1 MDYSRPTLA
10 DRLAAD
16 YVMGTLQ
23 GPARRRFDT
32 LLRAHPALSRAVFEW
47 QTRLGVLSADVSPVE
62 PSAGVWK
69 GIEQK
74 LFGAATSPA
83 SSHVTKAWRWWQS
96 LWLWL
101 WQGVAATATMA
112 ALALSLLISQPLP
125 MSPPL
130 VVVLN
135 STGEGLQQASA
146 TASAQFVASISADGK
161 SLVLSPVAG
170 ASVTAKQALEL
181 WALPANGAAPRSLG
195 LVASNQATL
204 IQRASLLEG
213 TAAYAVSIEPSGGS
227 PTGKPTGPVIS
238 VGKLTI

>member
-62 PSAGVWK
+62 PSARVWQ

-74 LFGAATSPA
+74 LFGAASSTAPSP
-83 SSHVTKAWRWWQS
+83 VTKAWRWCQS
-96 LWLWL
+96 LWL

-135 STGEGLQQASA
+135 STGAGLQQASA

-161 SLVLSPVAG
+161 SLVLSPLAG

-195 LVASNQATL
+195 LVASNKATL

-213 TAAYAVSIEPSGGS
+213 TAAYAVSIEPIGGS